1 MPAAATIASHV
12 AQSTARRSAV
22 PVPIA
27 EAPRS
32 RRCRG
37 RGVSVPA
44 DGSAL
49 FARVLPDG
57 PILRELRSP
66 GDLAVLLPA
75 EEAVVARAVESR
87 RREFAAGRA
96 CARAAL
102 ADLGYTDPGPILP
115 DERRAPIW
123 PPAVVGSITHCTGL
137 AAAVVASADVWWA
150 VGIDAEPAESLPE
163 DIIGLVLN
171 PSELAAV
178 ARLPDLGV
186 PWERVAFSAKESV
199 YKVWYPLCRSWLG
212 FEDAELD
219 LSPDGA
225 FSVRLRPDDVGP
237 LPRTLSGQWAVADGF
252 VVTAVILRATSV
264 GSARSDTST
273 PNERENA

>member
-1 MPAAATIASHV
+1 M
-12 AQSTARRSAV
+12 SA
-22 PVPIA
+22 
-27 EAPRS
+27 
-32 RRCRG
+32 
-37 RGVSVPA
+37 PA

-102 ADLGYTDPGPILP
+102 AELGHTDPGPILP
-115 DERRAPIW
+115 DERRAPVW
-123 PPAVVGSITHCTGL
+123 PPGVVGSITHCTGL
-137 AAAVVASADVWWA
+137 AAAAVASTDAWWA
-150 VGIDAEPAESLPE
+150 VGMDAEPAEPLPAE
-163 DIIGLVLN
+163 VVGTVLN
-171 PSELAAV
+171 PAERAAV
-178 ARLPDLGV
+178 ARLPDVGV
-186 PWERVAFSAKESV
+186 PWGRVAFSAKESV

-219 LSPDGA
+219 LSPDGT
-225 FSVRLRPDDVGP
+225 FSVRLCPDDVGP
-237 LPRTLSGQWAVADGF
+237 LPRILSGRWAVADGF
-252 VVTAVILRATSV
+252 VVTAVALPAP
-264 GSARSDTST
+264 RSE
-273 PNERENA
+273 PPAQP